1 MTTLV
6 VGLGVTGEAVARRLA
21 AGGPVIVVDDN
32 PSAPGFAERAA
43 ALEALGVRVVGA
55 PTAGDL
61 AELVAAA
68 ELVVPSPGVPEAH
81 PVYELAGRAG
91 VPLRSEIE
99 LAGAAASAR
108 GLPLVA
114 VTGTN
119 GKTTVT
125 TLIAEMLAAGGLRA
139 VAAGNI
145 GRPLLDAVHDDVDVV
160 VAEVSSFQLRFTET
174 FRPRVAVLLN
184 VAEDHLDWHPTFE
197 DYVTAKARVFANQAG
212 DDLLVFNADDAAVA
226 EVATSAPARSVSFTL
241 GGVRPRGGSAPPG
254 PPRSAARDPS
264 TAPLQATGWRLE
276 DGDLVRPGG
285 VPLMAVGELR
295 RSGPHDVANALAAA
309 AAAADLGAS
318 GDALR
323 SVLGSFSGLPHRVT
337 PVGQSGGVTFVDD
350 SKATNPHAALAAL
363 AGFDSV
369 VLVAGGRNKGLD
381 LGVLR
386 GEYRRIRAVV
396 AIGEAA
402 GEVEAA
408 FAGVRPVHRAGSMAE
423 AVRLGAG
430 LAEPGDTVLLSPA
443 CASFDWYTSYAA
455 RGDDF
460 TRQVQTLLESRS

>member
-1 MTTLV
+1 VILV

-21 AGGPVIVVDDN
+21 AATGAGTDAGTAAVTVVDDN
-32 PSAPGFAERAA
+32 PSAPRFAERAE
-43 ALEALGVRVVGA
+43 ALEALGVGVVGA
-55 PTAGDL
+55 PSPEAL
-61 AELVAAA
+61 AELVSAAT
-68 ELVVPSPGVPEAH
+68 LVVPSPGVPEAH
-81 PVYELAGRAG
+81 PVYRLAAGAG
-91 VPLRSEIE
+91 VPVRSEVE
-99 LAGAAASAR
+99 LAGAAAARR

-125 TLIAEMLAAGGLRA
+125 TLVAEMLSAGGVPAL
-139 VAAGNI
+139 AAGNI
-145 GRPLLDAVHDDVDVV
+145 GRPLIDAVHDEDVDVV

-174 FRPRVAVLLN
+174 FRPRVAVFLN
-184 VAEDHLDWHPTFE
+184 VAEDHLDWHPTFD
-197 DYVTAKARVFANQAG
+197 DYVAAKARIFANQAG
-212 DDLLVFNADDAAVA
+212 DDLLVFNADDEHVAAA
-226 EVATSAPARSVSFTL
+226 AKAAPARSTAFTL
-241 GGVRPRGGSAPPG
+241 RRRSGSWRRHGGRLLRPDG
-254 PPRSAARDPS
+254 
-264 TAPLQATGWRLE
+264 APLVAVA
-276 DGDLVRPGG
+276 DL
-285 VPLMAVGELR
+285 A

-309 AAAADLGAS
+309 AAAAELGAS
-318 GDALR
+318 DDAVR
-323 SVLGSFSGLPHRVT
+323 QVLTTFSGLPHRVT

-363 AGFDSV
+363 AGFDPV

-386 GEYRRIRAVV
+386 QEAGRIRAVV

-408 FAGVRPVHRAGSMAE
+408 FAGLRPVHRAVSMAE
-423 AVRLGAG
+423 AVRLGAE

-460 TRQVQTLLESRS
+460 AREVRALLESGR

>member
-1 MTTLV
+1 VAVLV

-21 AGGPVIVVDDN
+21 ADGPVTVVDDH
-32 PSAPGFAERAA
+32 PAPGRFADRAA
-43 ALEALGVRVVGA
+43 GLEALGVRVVGA
-55 PTAGDL
+55 PDA
-61 AELVAAA
+61 AELARLVGAAD
-68 ELVVPSPGVPEAH
+68 LVVPSPGVPEAH
-81 PVYELAGRAG
+81 PVYGLAEQAG

-99 LAGAAASAR
+99 LAGAAAAER

-125 TLIAEMLAAGGLRA
+125 TLIAGMLSAGGQRS

-174 FRPRVAVLLN
+174 FRARVAVLLN
-184 VAEDHLDWHPTFE
+184 VAEDHLDWHPTFD
-197 DYVTAKARVFANQAG
+197 DYVAAKARIFANQAG
-212 DDLLVFNADDAAVA
+212 DDLLVFNADDTAVA
-226 EVATSAPARSVSFTL
+226 EAAKAAPGRSVAFTL
-241 GGVRPRGGSAPPG
+241 GSEA
-254 PPRSAARDPS
+254 RSWH
-264 TAPLQATGWRLE
+264 T
-276 DGDLVRPGG
+276 DGDRLVRPDG
-285 VPLMAVGELR
+285 AVLTTTAGLR
-295 RSGPHDVANALAAA
+295 RSGPHDIANALAAA
-309 AAAADLGAS
+309 AAAADLGSAD
-318 GDALR
+318 DALR
-323 SVLGSFSGLPHRVT
+323 AVLGSFSGLPHRVT
-337 PVGQSGGVTFVDD
+337 PVGQSRGVTFVDD

-386 GEYRRIRAVV
+386 HEAGRIRAVV

-408 FAGVRPVHRAGSMAE
+408 FAGLRPVRRAESMAE
-423 AVRLGAG
+423 AVRFGAE

-460 TRQVQTLLESRS
+460 AHEVAALVEARS

>member
-1 MTTLV
+1 VILV
-6 VGLGVTGEAVARRLA
+6 VGLGITGEAVARRLA
-21 AGGPVIVVDDN
+21 ADGPVTVVDDR
-32 PSAPGFAERAA
+32 PESAGFAARRT
-43 ALEALGVRVVGA
+43 ALEALGVRVVGG
-55 PTAGDL
+55 PGPEQL
-61 AELVAAA
+61 ADLVAGA

-81 PVYELAGRAG
+81 PVYGLAARAG
-91 VPLRSEIE
+91 VPIFSEIE
-99 LAGAAASAR
+99 LAGVAAARR

-125 TLIAEMLAAGGLRA
+125 TVIAEMLNAGGRRA
-139 VAAGNI
+139 LAAGNI

-184 VAEDHLDWHPTFE
+184 VAEDHLDWHPTFQ
-197 DYVTAKARVFANQAG
+197 DYVAAKARIFANQSG
-212 DDLLVFNADDAAVA
+212 DDLLVFNADDAPVA
-226 EVATSAPARSVSFTL
+226 EVSATSPARSVAFTL
-241 GGVRPRGGSAPPG
+241 
-254 PPRSAARDPS
+254 RSDRTDA
-264 TAPLQATGWRLE
+264 WRLDNDRLLRP
-276 DGDLVRPGG
+276 DGTPLIAISDL
-285 VPLMAVGELR
+285 AR
-295 RSGPHDVANALAAA
+295 RGPHDIANALAAA
-309 AAAADLGAS
+309 AAAADLGLS
-318 GDALR
+318 DEALR
-323 SVLGSFSGLPHRVT
+323 SVLASFSGLPHRVA

-369 VLVAGGRNKGLD
+369 VLLAGGRNKGLD
-381 LGVLR
+381 LSVLR
-386 GEYRRIRAVV
+386 AEAGRIRAVV

-402 GEVEAA
+402 GEVEAC

-423 AVRLGAG
+423 AVRLGAE

-460 TRQVQTLLESRS
+460 AREVQALLESRR

>member
-1 MTTLV
+1 M

-21 AGGPVIVVDDN
+21 ADGPVTVVDDR
-32 PSAPGFAERAA
+32 PGSAGFAERAA
-43 ALEALGVRVVGA
+43 RLEALGVGIVGG
-55 PTAGDL
+55 PGPDQL
-61 AELVAAA
+61 AKLVAAA
-68 ELVVPSPGVPEAH
+68 DLVVPSPGVPEAH
-81 PVYELAGRAG
+81 PVYGLAAERG
-91 VPLRSEIE
+91 VPLHSEIE
-99 LAGAAASAR
+99 LAGTAAARR

-125 TLIAEMLAAGGLRA
+125 TMVAEIPSAGGRRA

-174 FRPRVAVLLN
+174 FRPRVALLLN
-184 VAEDHLDWHPTFE
+184 VAEDHLDWHPSFAE
-197 DYVTAKARVFANQAG
+197 YVAAKARIFAHQAG
-212 DDLLVFNADDAAVA
+212 DDLLVFNADDGAVA
-226 EVATSAPARSVSFTL
+226 GAAASAPARSVAFSL
-241 GGVRPRGGSAPPG
+241 GAGTPGAWHLDDRGEGG
-254 PPRSAARDPS
+254 GR
-264 TAPLQATGWRLE
+264 
-276 DGDLVRPGG
+276 LVRPDGTT
-285 VPLMAVGELR
+285 LLAVSDLA
-295 RSGPHDVANALAAA
+295 RSGPHDIANALAAA
-309 AAAADLGAS
+309 AATTDLGI
-318 GDALR
+318 GDDALIQ
-323 SVLGSFSGLPHRVT
+323 VLASFSGLPHRVT

-369 VLVAGGRNKGLD
+369 VLLAGGRNKGLD

-386 GEYRRIRAVV
+386 GEAERIRAVV

-402 GEVEAA
+402 DEVAEA
-408 FAGVRPVHRAGSMAE
+408 FDGVRPVRRAGSMAE
-423 AVRLGAG
+423 AVRLGAE

-443 CASFDWYTSYAA
+443 CASFDWYSGYAA

-460 TRQVQTLLESRS
+460 AREVAALLESRL

>member
-1 MTTLV
+1 VILV
-6 VGLGVTGEAVARRLA
+6 VGLGVTGEAVAARLA
-21 AGGPVIVVDDN
+21 PDGPVTVVDDN
-32 PSAPGFAERAA
+32 PSAPSFGPRA
-43 ALEALGVRVVGA
+43 EALTARGVRVVGA
-55 PTAGDL
+55 PTADEL
-61 AELVAAA
+61 ADLVAAA

-81 PVYELAGRAG
+81 PVYGLAGRAG

-99 LAGAAASAR
+99 LAGAAAAR
-108 GLPLVA
+108 RGVPLVA

-125 TLIAEMLAAGGLRA
+125 TLIAAMLGAGGRRA

-174 FRPRVAVLLN
+174 FRPRVAVFLN
-184 VAEDHLDWHPTFE
+184 VAEDHLDWHPSFKE
-197 DYVTAKARVFANQAG
+197 YVAAKARIFANQSG
-212 DDLLVFNADDAAVA
+212 DDLLVFNADDDAVA
-226 EVATSAPARSVSFTL
+226 DVAATAPARSVAFTL
-241 GGVRPRGGSAPPG
+241 RADGGPGSGCASGAGGG
-254 PPRSAARDPS
+254 HAA
-264 TAPLQATGWRLE
+264 WRLE
-276 DGDLVRPGG
+276 NGH
-285 VPLMAVGELR
+285 LR
-295 RSGPHDVANALAAA
+295 RPDGAPLLAAAELARAGPHDVANALAAA
-309 AAAADLGAS
+309 AAAADLGI
-318 GDALR
+318 GDDALR
-323 SVLGSFSGLPHRVT
+323 SVLGSFAGLPHRVA

-369 VLVAGGRNKGLD
+369 VLLAGGRNKGLD

-386 GEYRRIRAVV
+386 AEAGRIRAVV

-402 GEVEAA
+402 DEVAA
-408 FAGVRPVHRAGSMAE
+408 CFDGLRPVRRAGSMAE
-423 AVRLGAG
+423 AVRLGAE

-443 CASFDWYTSYAA
+443 CASFDWYGGYAA

-460 TRQVQTLLESRS
+460 AREVRAILGTGFLETRFLESGS